1 MKPNSPCMKCEE
13 RGVGCHAACER
24 YSYYRSELDKWRD
37 IVNGAKR
44 EEARADGFR
53 KATAL
58 RVKKYREKGGR
69 L

>member
-1 MKPNSPCMKCEE
+1 MECEE
-13 RGVGCHAACER
+13 RAVGCHAACER
-24 YSYYRSELDKWRD
+24 YIEYRAELDKWRD
-37 IVNGAKR
+37 IMNGAKR

-53 KATAL
+53 KSTAA